1 MTTLA
6 MPLDPIADPLLSA
19 DRLAELPPLR
29 HPELEAKAA
38 RMFSRAGDAR
48 RWIEACIAAWE
59 EEGRIAS
66 LDAAQREALVADY
79 LREREF
85 MERRFLYEYQL
96 GVIFGMFLAPV
107 LLGFGILYL
116 VSRQRQ
122 WRNRIVLSAIYRQA
136 QDLRPAPITYSI

>member
-1 MTTLA
+1 MTAIA
-6 MPLDPIADPLLSA
+6 MPIDPLADPLLDA

-48 RWIEACIAAWE
+48 RWIKACVAAWE
-59 EEGRIAS
+59 EEGRIS
-66 LDAAQREALVADY
+66 LDAAQGEALIADY

-107 LLGFGILYL
+107 GIGFGILYM

-122 WRNRIVLSAIYRQA
+122 WRNRIVLSAIYQRA
-136 QDLRPAPITYSI
+136 RGLRPAPLTYSI